1 VISKDVGAWDREESV
16 KDSTEALFGA
26 EVEMFLK
33 KGIRDRSFEGCCV
46 GDGGCEDIE
55 DIEDIELSLC
65 VDEDSTEL
73 SDPVCESKGASDLGI
88 SPKYCSVSLTA
99 SSCCTPAN
107 ATTIRSGRKNVSL

>member
-1 VISKDVGAWDREESV
+1 MY
-16 KDSTEALFGA
+16 GA

-33 KGIRDRSFEGCCV
+33 KGIRDKSFEGCCG

-55 DIEDIELSLC
+55 DIEPSLC
-65 VDEDSTEL
+65 IDEESDEV
-73 SDPVCESKGASDLGI
+73 SDPVCESKGVSDLGI
-88 SPKYCSVSLTA
+88 FPKYCSVSLTA

>member
-1 VISKDVGAWDREESV
+1 MISKGVGAWDRERSL
-16 KDSTEALFGA
+16 KDSTEALFGD

-55 DIEDIELSLC
+55 DIELSLC
-65 VDEDSTEL
+65 VDEDSTEV
-73 SDPVCESKGASDLGI
+73 SDPVCESEGASDLGI

-99 SSCCTPAN
+99 SSWCTPAN

>member
-1 VISKDVGAWDREESV
+1 MISKGVGAWDRERSL

-46 GDGGCEDIE
+46 GGGGCE

-99 SSCCTPAN
+99 SSWCTPAN